1 MELTRANYHST
12 EARQEYMGVSQF
24 KDFCKCEAHAL
35 AVVKGEWQDPTTDT
49 LLVGSYIDEYFNGT
63 LAEFKAEH
71 PEMFNSR
78 TGELKAPFKKAE
90 EIIARIERDPFMKRK
105 LGGKRQVIMTGV
117 IDGVKWKI
125 MIDSLHR
132 GVTVDGKVM
141 KDCED
146 VYVPG
151 EGYKPFWSA
160 YGYDIQGYVYQTIR
174 AQNEGVKKPFEL
186 AVATK
191 EDEPDLRVF
200 RFTESTLNGAMY
212 RVLEYTRRFD
222 DIKKGL
228 IEPTRCEHCAYCRAT
243 KKLNAKSVE
252 EV

>member
-1 MELTRANYHST
+1 MELTKANYHSL

-35 AVVKGEWQDPTTDT
+35 AVVKGEWQDTATDA
-49 LLVGSYIDEYFNGT
+49 LLVGSYVDEYFNGT
-63 LAEFKAEH
+63 LAAFKAEH

-78 TGELKAPFKKAE
+78 TGELKAPFKKAD

-132 GVTVDGKVM
+132 NCTVDGKVM
-141 KDCED
+141 KDCND
-146 VYVPG
+146 VYVEG
-151 EGYKPFWSA
+151 EGYKPFWAA
-160 YGYDIQGYVYQTIR
+160 YGYDIQGAVYRTIR
-174 AQNEGVKKPFEL
+174 AQNEGVAKPFEL

-191 EDEPDLRVF
+191 EDEPDLRIF

-212 RVLEYTRRFD
+212 RVIELTRRFD
-222 DIKKGL
+222 DIKKGV
-228 IEPTRCEHCAYCRAT
+228 IEPVRCEHCAYCRVT
-243 KKLNAKSVE
+243 RKLNKNSIE